1 MNRAIL
7 VIDDDDV
14 LRNGL
19 KNGLTQHGFSVLT
32 AGSADTASEILDK
45 ISVDAIVLD
54 RMMPGMD
61 GLGFLK
67 KLRNSGN
74 MTPIIM
80 LTAMSGPEN
89 AIDGLA
95 NGANDYLAKPFQLQ
109 ELVLRLQNIMK
120 QNSNNEQN
128 MPNGLIFT
136 DNEFFIKKNST
147 DIARVLALS
156 AEEKKLLQNLTHPVG
171 NVVAA
176 SPMVAKRLRTK
187 INSVLS
193 DMDII
198 TVRGRGY
205 KIVPHPSDKKTVKQI

>member
-7 VIDDDDV
+7 VIDDDDI

-32 AGSADTASEILDK
+32 AGSADVASEILDK

-61 GLGFLK
+61 GLSFLK
-67 KLRNSGN
+67 KLRTSGN
-74 MTPIIM
+74 TTPVIM

-95 NGANDYLAKPFQLQ
+95 GGASDYLAKPFQLQ
-109 ELVLRLQNIMK
+109 ELVLRLQNIIK
-120 QNSNNEQN
+120 RTPNHEQN
-128 MPNGLIFT
+128 MPNGLIFA
-136 DNEFFIKKNST
+136 DNEFFVKKYST
-147 DIARVLALS
+147 DTARLLVLS
-156 AEEKKLLQNLTHPVG
+156 IEEKKLLQNLTHPVG
-171 NVVAA
+171 NIVAA

-193 DMDII
+193 DLDII

-205 KIVPHPSDKKTVKQI
+205 KIITRPSNEKMVRI